1 MRKQLKN
8 LCIFVVVLAF
18 VLVGCT
24 EKMLQEPTINQTEQ
38 AIAEQEQ
45 SLPLSSWRHG
55 YLDKALT
62 YEYTQFAD
70 ASKRT
75 VPVLSSMS
83 IASKLD
89 LLESLQQEKGKRN
102 TADDAFYEDLVQQM
116 EADVEQMHITLIVEG
131 EEYNVTEDGIEV
143 GGEFF
148 SKLGLLE
155 MADQANLYKEGKRGV
170 TASLGNWKN
179 GDVRYR
185 FADNPSSDFK
195 QRTRRYMTEWE
206 GVANKK
212 VRFTEIKNSALN
224 RFRWYAGDIHL
235 KISLKSLS
243 HAAGQA
249 TVGGVLPY
257 RSLEIDKE
265 SLIPENSDRVFRH
278 ELGHVLGLHHEHQ
291 RYDRDDYVT
300 IHWDNIQQEG
310 RSQFAKNF
318 KLFYIQVGS
327 VNVPIGNRTDGTY
340 DYLSIMHYFPDAFA
354 IDDTQPTITRK
365 DGGLLVDNSIFS
377 YGDTLTIRNLYK

>member
-75 VPVLSSMS
+75 IPALSSMS
-83 IASKLD
+83 IVSKLD

-116 EADVEQMHITLIVEG
+116 EADVEQMHITLIVED

-155 MADQANLYKEGKRGV
+155 MADQASVSNDGKRGV
-170 TASLGNWKN
+170 TASLGKWKN

-235 KISLKSLS
+235 KIEVKCLS
-243 HAAGQA
+243 HGGGSA
-249 TVGGVLPY
+249 TVGGSLPY
-257 RSLEIDKE
+257 RFMQMDIRNWDEFDY
-265 SLIPENSDRVFRH
+265 DRKFRH

-291 RYDRDDYVT
+291 RHDRDDFIT

-365 DGGLLVDNSIFS
+365 DGILLIENTIFS
-377 YGDTLTIRNLYK
+377 HGDTLTIRNLYK

>member
-75 VPVLSSMS
+75 VPALSTMS

-102 TADDAFYEDLVQQM
+102 TADDAFYEDLV
-116 EADVEQMHITLIVEG
+116 H
-131 EEYNVTEDGIEV
+131 
-143 GGEFF
+143 
-148 SKLGLLE
+148 
-155 MADQANLYKEGKRGV
+155 
-170 TASLGNWKN
+170 
-179 GDVRYR
+179 
-185 FADNPSSDFK
+185 
-195 QRTRRYMTEWE
+195 
-206 GVANKK
+206 
-212 VRFTEIKNSALN
+212 
-224 RFRWYAGDIHL
+224 
-235 KISLKSLS
+235 
-243 HAAGQA
+243 
-249 TVGGVLPY
+249 
-257 RSLEIDKE
+257 
-265 SLIPENSDRVFRH
+265 
-278 ELGHVLGLHHEHQ
+278 
-291 RYDRDDYVT
+291 
-300 IHWDNIQQEG
+300 
-310 RSQFAKNF
+310 
-318 KLFYIQVGS
+318 IQVGS

>member
-170 TASLGNWKN
+170 TAS
-179 GDVRYR
+179 
-185 FADNPSSDFK
+185 
-195 QRTRRYMTEWE
+195 
-206 GVANKK
+206 
-212 VRFTEIKNSALN
+212 
-224 RFRWYAGDIHL
+224 
-235 KISLKSLS
+235 
-243 HAAGQA
+243 
-249 TVGGVLPY
+249 
-257 RSLEIDKE
+257 
-265 SLIPENSDRVFRH
+265 
-278 ELGHVLGLHHEHQ
+278 
-291 RYDRDDYVT
+291 
-300 IHWDNIQQEG
+300 
-310 RSQFAKNF
+310 
-318 KLFYIQVGS
+318 
-327 VNVPIGNRTDGTY
+327 
-340 DYLSIMHYFPDAFA
+340 
-354 IDDTQPTITRK
+354 
-365 DGGLLVDNSIFS
+365 
-377 YGDTLTIRNLYK
+377 

>member
-55 YLDKALT
+55 YLDKAVT
-62 YEYTQFAD
+62 YEYAQFAD

-116 EADVEQMHITLIVEG
+116 EQDVEQMHITLIVEG

-155 MADQANLYKEGKRGV
+155 MADQASVSNDGKRGV
-170 TASLGNWKN
+170 TASLGKWKK

-206 GVANKK
+206 GVANKN

-235 KISLKSLS
+235 KIEVKSLS
-243 HAAGQA
+243 HGGGSA
-249 TVGGVLPY
+249 TVGGSLPY
-257 RSLEIDKE
+257 RFMQIDNHW
-265 SLIPENSDRVFRH
+265 LRNDNPRIFRH

-291 RYDRDDYVT
+291 RHDRDDFIT

-318 KLFYIQVGS
+318 KLFYMQVGS

-354 IDDTQPTITRK
+354 IDDTIPTITRK
-365 DGGLLVDNSIFS
+365 DGGVLERNVIFS
-377 YGDTLTIRNLYK
+377 HGDTLTIRNLYK